1 MQGFCKNDLFLYDSV
16 VMKRFIIIHYGEIG
30 LKKANI
36 EYFLGKLRKR
46 LRVMLEQRFN
56 SNFSIKHSLSR
67 FLIALPQSF
76 TDVQQEDYARVLYK
90 IFGIK
95 NFKFV
100 YEGGTEIEE
109 LGAQILLNLP
119 AYVRDPDVKP
129 RTFRVT
135 VKRSMPLPCSSI
147 GAERQIGACL
157 LRDGIDIKVKMQNP
171 EFVVD
176 VEFFNNHGYFSFKKY
191 AGPGGLSPNSQ
202 GKLVSMIS
210 AGIDSPVAS
219 YMMMKRGV
227 RVIYIH
233 FHGYP
238 FTDKAEVEQVKE
250 LVKILSAYQF
260 DTKLYLV
267 PFGQFQKKIAVNLDI
282 PAKIRTVLY
291 RRLMLR
297 IAELIAKSEGAKG
310 VVTGDNLGQVAS
322 QTPENIFAIH
332 QASTIPLYQPL
343 IGFDKEDIVKIAE
356 KIGTFEISKLPCK
369 DTCGM
374 FMPDHPEIKA
384 NIFDVCEYEKTL
396 PIEEWLKDI
405 LKESE
410 ILPF

>member
-1 MQGFCKNDLFLYDSV
+1 MAA
-16 VMKRFIIIHYGEIG
+16 MKRFIIVHYGEIG

-36 EYFLGKLRKR
+36 AYFVDKLSKR
-46 LRVMLEQRFN
+46 MRVMLTKQFQK
-56 SNFSIKHSLSR
+56 SFSIKHSLSR
-67 FLIALPQSF
+67 FLIALPENFDDSLEEEF
-76 TDVQQEDYARVLYK
+76 AKVLYK

-100 YEGGTEIEE
+100 YEGSTDLEVLSE
-109 LGAQILLNLP
+109 QIWDNLP
-119 AYVRDPDVKP
+119 KFIFDQNSKP

-135 VKRSMPLPCSSI
+135 VKRSMPLSFKSTEI
-147 GAERQIGACL
+147 ERKMGANL
-157 LRDGIDIKVKMQNP
+157 LVKGIDINVKMVDP

-176 VEFFNNHGYFSFKKY
+176 VEFFNDHGYFSFKKY

-219 YMMMKRGV
+219 YMMMKRGA

-250 LVKILSAYQF
+250 LVKILADYQF

-267 PFGQFQKKIAVNLDI
+267 PFGQFQKKIATNLDV
-282 PAKIRTVLY
+282 PAKIRTVIY

-310 VVTGDNLGQVAS
+310 VITGDNLGQVAS

-332 QASTIPLYQPL
+332 QASTIPIYQPL

-356 KIGTFEISKLPCK
+356 RIGTFEISKLPCK

-374 FMPDHPEIKA
+374 FMPEHPEIKA
-384 NIFDVCEYEKTL
+384 NVYDVCEYEKAL
-396 PIEEWLKDI
+396 PIEEWLRNI